1 MEVKLS
7 FDDAT
12 VALIKNLTAAF
23 EGLNENA
30 AAIVEGETET
40 KKPAKKKETAAK
52 KKETAAAKKKREAAE
67 KKAEEEAADDAGATE
82 EQITAIKDA
91 CAAAVKSGVDKKAVL
106 AIMEGNYGAK
116 RVTDL
121 KACDVDAFIAEIV
134 AAAGAA
140 APDDDDSGL

>member
-7 FDDAT
+7 FDDDT

-30 AAIVEGETET
+30 AAIVEGEAET
-40 KKPAKKKETAAK
+40 KKPAK

-67 KKAEEEAADDAGATE
+67 KKAEKEAADAGATE

-91 CAAAVKSGVDKKAVL
+91 CAEAVKSGVDKEAVL
-106 AIMEGNYGAK
+106 AIMSDNYGAK
-116 RVTDL
+116 RVTDV

-140 APDDDDSGL
+140 APEDDDSGL

>member
-12 VALIKNLTAAF
+12 VELIKNLTAAF
-23 EGLNENA
+23 ERLNDNA
-30 AAIVEGETET
+30 TAIAGGEANAN
-40 KKPAKKKETAAK
+40 KPAK

-67 KKAEEEAADDAGATE
+67 KKKKEADAAGATE
-82 EQITAIKDA
+82 EQIGAIKDA
-91 CAAAVKSGVDKKAVL
+91 CAEAVKSGVDKKAVL
-106 AIMEGNYGAK
+106 AIMSDNYGAT

-140 APDDDDSGL
+140 AGNEDDSGL

>member
-7 FDDAT
+7 FDEPT
-12 VALIKNLTAAF
+12 VELIKKLTAAF
-23 EGLNENA
+23 EGLNANA
-30 AAIVEGETET
+30 AAIRAGGEAET
-40 KKPAKKKETAAK
+40 KKPAKKPAK
-52 KKETAAAKKKREAAE
+52 KKESAAAKKKREAAE
-67 KKAEEEAADDAGATE
+67 KKKKESADDAGATE
-82 EQITAIKDA
+82 EQIVAIKDA
-91 CAAAVKSGVDKKAVL
+91 CAEAVKSGVDKTAVL
-106 AIMEGNYGAK
+106 AIMSDKYGAK

>member
-12 VALIKNLTAAF
+12 VELIKNLTAAF
-23 EGLNENA
+23 ERLNDNA
-30 AAIVEGETET
+30 TAIADGEANAN
-40 KKPAKKKETAAK
+40 KPAK

-67 KKAEEEAADDAGATE
+67 KKKAAKEKEASDAGATE
-82 EQITAIKDA
+82 EQIGAIKDA
-91 CAAAVKSGVDKKAVL
+91 CAEAVKSGVDKKAVL
-106 AIMEGNYGAK
+106 AIMEDNYGAK

-140 APDDDDSGL
+140 AGNEDDSGL

>member
-23 EGLNENA
+23 EGLNANA
-30 AAIVEGETET
+30 AAIAGGEAET
-40 KKPAKKKETAAK
+40 KKPAKKPAK

-67 KKAEEEAADDAGATE
+67 KEAADAGATE
-82 EQITAIKDA
+82 EQIAAIKDA
-91 CAAAVKSGVDKKAVL
+91 CAEAVKSGVDKTAVL
-106 AIMEGNYGAK
+106 AIMSDNYGAK

>member
-7 FDDAT
+7 FDGAA
-12 VALIKNLTAAF
+12 VELIKNLTAAF
-23 EGLNENA
+23 ERLNDNA
-30 AAIVEGETET
+30 TAIANGEANAN
-40 KKPAKKKETAAK
+40 KPAK

-67 KKAEEEAADDAGATE
+67 KKKAEKKEADAEGATE
-82 EQITAIKDA
+82 EQIVAIKDA
-91 CAAAVKSGVDKKAVL
+91 CAEAVKSGVDKTAVL
-106 AIMEGNYGAK
+106 AIMSDNYGAK

-140 APDDDDSGL
+140 APGVDDSGL

>member
-7 FDDAT
+7 FDADT

-23 EGLNENA
+23 EGLNDNA
-30 AAIVEGETET
+30 AAIAAGEAET
-40 KKPAKKKETAAK
+40 KKPAKKKES
-52 KKETAAAKKKREAAE
+52 AAAKKKREAAE
-67 KKAEEEAADDAGATE
+67 KKEKEAAAAGATE
-82 EQITAIKDA
+82 EQIGAIKDA

-134 AAAGAA
+134 AASGAA

>member
-12 VALIKNLTAAF
+12 VELIKNLTASF
-23 EGLNENA
+23 ERLNDNA
-30 AAIVEGETET
+30 AAIAGGPVDT
-40 KKPAKKKETAAK
+40 KKPAK

-67 KKAEEEAADDAGATE
+67 KKEKEAADAGATE
-82 EQITAIKDA
+82 EQIGAIKDA
-91 CAAAVKSGVDKKAVL
+91 CAEAVKSGVDKKAVL

>member
-12 VALIKNLTAAF
+12 VELIKNLTASF
-23 EGLNENA
+23 ERLNDNA
-30 AAIVEGETET
+30 AAIAGGEAET
-40 KKPAKKKETAAK
+40 KKPAKKPAK
-52 KKETAAAKKKREAAE
+52 KKESAAAKKKREAAE
-67 KKAEEEAADDAGATE
+67 KEAADAGATE
-82 EQITAIKDA
+82 EQIGAIKDA
-91 CAAAVKSGVDKKAVL
+91 CAEAVKSGVDKKAVL
-106 AIMEGNYGAK
+106 AIMSDNYGAT

-140 APDDDDSGL
+140 AGNEDDSGL

>member
-12 VALIKNLTAAF
+12 VELIKNLTAAF
-23 EGLNENA
+23 EGLNANA
-30 AAIVEGETET
+30 AAIAGGEAET
-40 KKPAKKKETAAK
+40 KKPAKKPAK
-52 KKETAAAKKKREAAE
+52 KKESAAAKKKREAAE
-67 KKAEEEAADDAGATE
+67 KKAEKEAADAGATE

>member
-7 FDDAT
+7 FDDDT

-23 EGLNENA
+23 EGLNANA
-30 AAIVEGETET
+30 AAIAGGEAET
-40 KKPAKKKETAAK
+40 KKPSKKPAK

-67 KKAEEEAADDAGATE
+67 KEASDAGATE
-82 EQITAIKDA
+82 EQIGAIKDP
-91 CAAAVKSGVDKKAVL
+91 CAEAVKSGVDKKAVL
-106 AIMEGNYGAK
+106 AIMEDNYGAK
-116 RVTDL
+116 RVIDL

-140 APDDDDSGL
+140 AGNEDDSGL

>member
-7 FDDAT
+7 FDDDT
-12 VALIKNLTAAF
+12 VELIKNLTDAF
-23 EGLNENA
+23 ERLNDNA
-30 AAIVEGETET
+30 TAIAGGEAET
-40 KKPAKKKETAAK
+40 KKPTKKPAK

-67 KKAEEEAADDAGATE
+67 KKAKKEAADDAGATE

>member
-7 FDDAT
+7 FDDDT

-23 EGLNENA
+23 ERLNDNA
-30 AAIVEGETET
+30 TAIAGGEVDTKKPA
-40 KKPAKKKETAAK
+40 KKPAKKKES
-52 KKETAAAKKKREAAE
+52 AAAKKKREAAE
-67 KKAEEEAADDAGATE
+67 KEAADAGATE
-82 EQITAIKDA
+82 EQIVAIKDA
-91 CAAAVKSGVDKKAVL
+91 CAEAVKSGVDKNAVL
-106 AIMEGNYGAK
+106 AIMSDNYGAK

-140 APDDDDSGL
+140 APDEDDSGL

>member
-7 FDDAT
+7 FDDDT

-23 EGLNENA
+23 EGLNANA
-30 AAIVEGETET
+30 AAIAGGEAET
-40 KKPAKKKETAAK
+40 KKPSKKPAK

-67 KKAEEEAADDAGATE
+67 KEASDAGATE
-82 EQITAIKDA
+82 EQIGAIKEA
-91 CAAAVKSGVDKKAVL
+91 CAEAVKSGVDKKAVL
-106 AIMEGNYGAK
+106 AIMEDNYGAK
-116 RVTDL
+116 RVIDL

-140 APDDDDSGL
+140 AGNEDDSGL

>member
-12 VALIKNLTAAF
+12 VSLIKNLTAAF
-23 EGLNENA
+23 EGLNANA
-30 AAIVEGETET
+30 AAISGGEANAN
-40 KKPAKKKETAAK
+40 KPAKKKES
-52 KKETAAAKKKREAAE
+52 AAAKKKREAAE
-67 KKAEEEAADDAGATE
+67 KKKKESADDAGATE
-82 EQITAIKDA
+82 EQIVAIKDA

-140 APDDDDSGL
+140 APDDDSGL

>member
-23 EGLNENA
+23 EGLNANA
-30 AAIVEGETET
+30 AAIAGGEAET
-40 KKPAKKKETAAK
+40 KKPSKKPAK
-52 KKETAAAKKKREAAE
+52 KKETAAAKKKREAA
-67 KKAEEEAADDAGATE
+67 DAGATE
-82 EQITAIKDA
+82 EQIVAIKDA
-91 CAAAVKSGVDKKAVL
+91 CAEAVKSGVDKTAVL
-106 AIMEGNYGAK
+106 AIMSDNYGAK

>member
-23 EGLNENA
+23 ERLNDNA
-30 AAIVEGETET
+30 AAIAAGETET
-40 KKPAKKKETAAK
+40 KKPAKKKETAA
-52 KKETAAAKKKREAAE
+52 AKKKREASE
-67 KKAEEEAADDAGATE
+67 KKKKESAGAGATE
-82 EQITAIKDA
+82 EQIVAIKDA
-91 CAAAVKSGVDKKAVL
+91 CAEAVGSGVDKKAVL

>member
-12 VALIKNLTAAF
+12 VELIKNLTASF
-23 EGLNENA
+23 ERLNDNA
-30 AAIVEGETET
+30 TAIAEGAGDS
-40 KKPAKKKETAAK
+40 KKPAK

-67 KKAEEEAADDAGATE
+67 KKKAEKEASDAGATE
-82 EQITAIKDA
+82 EQIGAIKDA
-91 CAAAVKSGVDKKAVL
+91 CAEAVKSGVDKKAVL
-106 AIMEGNYGAK
+106 AIMSDNYGAK

-140 APDDDDSGL
+140 AGDEDDSGL

>member
-12 VALIKNLTAAF
+12 VELIKNLTAAF
-23 EGLNENA
+23 ERLNDNA
-30 AAIVEGETET
+30 TAIANGEANAN
-40 KKPAKKKETAAK
+40 KPAK

-67 KKAEEEAADDAGATE
+67 KKKAEKEAAAEGATE
-82 EQITAIKDA
+82 EQIVAIKDA
-91 CAAAVKSGVDKKAVL
+91 CAEAVKSGVDKTAVL
-106 AIMEGNYGAK
+106 AIMSDNYGAK

-140 APDDDDSGL
+140 APEEDDSGL